1 MTGAPGLALVLF
13 ALAVPKPEE
22 RANLLDVY
30 YARRFV
36 GTIVTRWGQKIA
48 FDLNTS
54 ALKSTTIWR
63 RNACES
69 KELSLAPRVLALQS
83 ARSHVENNK
92 ARGWHSPGLFKNRL
106 LDLDQLLAQATSL
119 RLTIA

>member
-36 GTIVTRWGQKIA
+36 GTIVTRWGQKFA

-63 RNACES
+63 RNVRES

-83 ARSHVENNK
+83 VE
-92 ARGWHSPGLFKNRL
+92 
-106 LDLDQLLAQATSL
+106 SL
-119 RLTIA
+119 